1 MSELEIGKSTTLED
15 AKKLILRPELE
26 KIILS
31 IDIAS
36 EYLPI
41 LYHVFR
47 LNRITV
53 LGDQKAINIAPN
65 IILDDDINNYDERA
79 IFVEVK

>member
-53 LGDQKAINIAPN
+53 LGDQRAINIAPN
-65 IILDDDINNYDERA
+65 IILDDNINNYDERA
-79 IFVEVK
+79 IFVKVK